1 MHIALL
7 GDHPDGLAMAR
18 ALAASGRHEL
28 SAYSGSAVAGEYLRR
43 WGIAVRSVG
52 DIEEILADSTIE
64 AVIVAGSPADRPAQ
78 LRRALQSERHV
89 LCVHP
94 ADESPDIAYE
104 AGMIQA
110 DTGKTLLPLLPE
122 ALHPA
127 VRRLAELLDAVAP
140 NPMLIEVERTGPEAV
155 LLDADTA
162 GHDPG
167 VPGWDVLRHLGGEI
181 VEVVGLAGKE
191 EVDAEKPLL
200 LAGRFERGGL
210 FQLTLLPLQAEAN
223 CRWSVRTSVDRFEL
237 IFPQGWPGPAR
248 LTWRDASGNQ
258 QQETWEAIDPWTA
271 MVAVFEQTLPEGS
284 STALRWQDEVR
295 CLELDDA
302 ARRSVER
309 RRATTLDFQEV
320 SEEVGFKGTMTLA
333 GCALLWCSLVLL
345 IVSVWV
351 PWLGWLILP
360 AFGLFLLLQILRWV
374 VPPQQKPG
382 K

>member
-1 MHIALL
+1 MHHALL

-28 SAYSGSAVAGEYLRR
+28 SAYSGSAVAGEYLLR
-43 WGIAVRSVG
+43 WGIAARSVG
-52 DIEEILADSTIE
+52 DIEEILADPHIE

-78 LRRALQSERHV
+78 LRRALQSEKHV

-110 DTGKTLLPLLPE
+110 DTGKILLPLLPE

-127 VRRLAELLDAVAP
+127 VRKLAELLDAFAP

-155 LLDADTA
+155 LLDAGTA

-167 VPGWDVLRHLGGEI
+167 VPGWDVLRLLGGEI

-191 EVDAEKPLL
+191 EVNPEAPLL

-210 FQLTLLPLQAEAN
+210 FQLTLLPLQADAY
-223 CRWSVRTSVDRFEL
+223 CRYSVSHQHGPIRAGFS
-237 IFPQGWPGPAR
+237 QGWPGPAR
-248 LTWRDASGNQ
+248 LTWRDASGNPR
-258 QQETWEAIDPWTA
+258 QEAWEAVDPWTA
-271 MVAVFEQTLPEGS
+271 MVELFEQTLAAASPAPLG
-284 STALRWQDEVR
+284 WQDEVR

-309 RRATTLDFQEV
+309 RRACTLDFQEV

-333 GCALLWCSLVLL
+333 GCASCGAAWFC
-345 IVSVWV
+345 
-351 PWLGWLILP
+351 
-360 AFGLFLLLQILRWV
+360 
-374 VPPQQKPG
+374 
-382 K
+382 